1 MSRTLLGFSYCSARK
16 VCLVQTSIIHLYR
29 KFHTKRNLLLYSALR
44 KPSLSN
50 HLSVRYLT
58 TYEYT
63 SEYMKRVCDSDV
75 VFFLQQKLTDFHD
88 LTGLPWWA
96 VIVLSTVMMRTVFI
110 LPLTIHQNYVIS
122 KLELI
127 NNDLFSTIKD
137 EVAAEVRK
145 LAEEK
150 SWTERQVTKEYK
162 SRLIQRKN
170 ELIIKHNCHPL
181 KTILLIIVQM
191 PIWISM
197 SCAIRNL
204 TYMYPLQDITAQI
217 IHTEMKANSVLWMSD
232 LTLPDSSYFLPF
244 MVGLFNIGNI
254 EVMKMSKIQKKS
266 FLGKISIMLFYI
278 VTTGMVYF
286 ATSVPKTVALY
297 WATSSLYALIQNM
310 LLLVPSVRK
319 AVRLP
324 ILPNMRTKP
333 LKFFFN
339 RMKSLVYL
347 FKY

>member
-1 MSRTLLGFSYCSARK
+1 MSWTLLGCYYSPRK
-16 VCLVQTSIIHLYR
+16 VCLVRTSIIHLYR
-29 KFHTKRNLLLYSALR
+29 NFHIKRNLLLHSAR
-44 KPSLSN
+44 KKPLLSN
-50 HLSVRYLT
+50 HSSVKYLT

-63 SEYMKRVCDSDV
+63 SQYMKKICDSDV
-75 VFFLQQKLTDFHD
+75 VFLIQQKLTDFHD

-96 VIVLSTVMMRTVFI
+96 VIILSTVIMRTVFI
-110 LPLTIHQNYVIS
+110 LPFTIHQNYIIS

-127 NNDLFSTIKD
+127 NNELFSTIKD

-150 SWTERQVTKEYK
+150 FWTERQVTKEYK
-162 SRLIQRKN
+162 SRLIRRKN
-170 ELIIKHNCHPL
+170 ELIIKHNCHPM
-181 KTILLIIVQM
+181 KTTFLIIAQM
-191 PIWISM
+191 PVWISM

-204 TYMYPLQDITAQI
+204 THMYPLQDTTAQI
-217 IHTEMKANSVLWMSD
+217 IHMEMKANSILWMSD

-254 EVMKMSKIQKKS
+254 EVMKMSKIEKKS
-266 FLGKISIMLFYI
+266 FLGKISIFIFYI
-278 VTTGMVYF
+278 ITTVMMYF
-286 ATSVPKTVALY
+286 ASYVPKTVALY
-297 WATSSLYALIQNM
+297 WVTSSLYALIQNV

-324 ILPNMRTKP
+324 ILPNMRSQP
-333 LKFFFN
+333 LKVFFN
-339 RMKSLVYL
+339 RIKSLVYL